1 MKKQVIFHGNNCS
14 DDLQRIIEK
23 LKAKRIF
30 LVTGNRSFIESGA
43 GSLFNTLLKDK
54 EVCRFSGFQVNPNV
68 ADVKKGIR
76 IINGFR
82 PDIIIAVGGGTVIDM
97 AKSINILHNQEG
109 APEEYI
115 RKEKTP
121 KAPDDGALS
130 FLAIPTTSGSGSE
143 STHFAV
149 VYIEKSK
156 YSLTHQSLLPD
167 YVFLDPSF
175 TANLSPHITACTGM
189 DALCQGIESFW
200 SVNSTEES
208 REYSKSAIRLA
219 LDNLEGAVNNPGREN
234 RANMAL
240 AANFAGRAINISKTT
255 APHALSYYLT
265 SYYNVPHGHAVG
277 LTMRKIIGWNLDIED
292 KVVIDPR
299 GREYVKRIS
308 DALTYL
314 LNVADAAQAE
324 KKITDL
330 MVSIGLE
337 TELKTIGLTTDEDK
351 NSFINSVNSERLAN
365 NPVQLSHESL
375 MKIFD

>member
-1 MKKQVIFHGNNCS
+1 MKKQVIFHANSCS
-14 DDLQRIIEK
+14 DDLQCIIEK

-43 GSLFNTLLKDK
+43 GPLFDTLLKDK
-54 EVCRFSGFQVNPNV
+54 EVCRFFDFQVNPNV
-68 ADVKKGIR
+68 EDIKKGIQK
-76 IINGFR
+76 INDFR

-97 AKSINILHNQEG
+97 AKSINILHKQEG

-115 RKEKTP
+115 KKEKAL
-121 KAPDDGALS
+121 KEPDDSVLP

-156 YSLTHQSLLPD
+156 YSLAHQSLLPE

-175 TANLSPHITACTGM
+175 TVNLSPHITACTGM

-200 SVNSTEES
+200 SVNSTDES
-208 REYSKSAIRLA
+208 REYAGKAIRLA
-219 LDNLEGAVNNPGREN
+219 LDNLEAAVNNPCRNN

-240 AANFAGRAINISKTT
+240 SANYAGRAINISKTT
-255 APHALSYYLT
+255 APHAMSYYLT
-265 SYYNVPHGHAVG
+265 SYYHIPHGHAVG
-277 LTMRKIIGWNLDIED
+277 LTMRKIIRWNLDIED

-299 GREYVKRIS
+299 GMEHVKRIC
-308 DALTYL
+308 DELTEL
-314 LNVADAAQAE
+314 LNVSGAVQAE

-330 MVSIGLE
+330 MISIGLE
-337 TELKTIGLTTDEDK
+337 TELQTIGMTTDEEK
-351 NSFINSVNSERLAN
+351 ISFINSVNSERLAN
-365 NPVQLSHESL
+365 NPVLLSHESL
-375 MKIFD
+375 VNIFV